1 MKKFAL
7 AAVAVFALSACGGA
21 STTDST
27 SVPTTVS
34 SSSSDEM
41 NTATFTLTVGENSG
55 VNNIISFTKGSNVE
69 LTIVNPNADDEVHLH
84 GYDLTTGDLPKGEK
98 SVISFIANEAGDF
111 EIESHITEQVLSI
124 IRIAE

>member
-7 AAVAVFALSACGGA
+7 AAVAVFALVSCSNA
-21 STTDST
+21 STTDT
-27 SVPTTVS
+27 TPEPTTIPAS
-34 SSSSDEM
+34 ASNE
-41 NTATFTLTVGENSG
+41 TKTETFTLTVGENSG

-84 GYDLTTGDLPKGEK
+84 GYDLTTGDLPKGEM

-111 EIESHITEQVLSI
+111 EIESHITEEVLSI
-124 IRIAE
+124 IRISE

>member
-27 SVPTTVS
+27 SVPSTVS

-41 NTATFTLTVGENSG
+41 NTETFTLTVGENSG

-84 GYDLTTGDLPKGEK
+84 GYDLTTGDLPKGEM

-111 EIESHITEQVLSI
+111 EIESHITEEVLSI
-124 IRIAE
+124 IRISE

>member
-41 NTATFTLTVGENSG
+41 NTETFTFTVGENSG
-55 VNNIISFTKGSNVE
+55 FNNIISFTKGSNVE

-84 GYDLTTGDLPKGEK
+84 GYDLTTGDLPKNEK
-98 SVISFIANEAGDF
+98 AVISFIADEAGDF
-111 EIESHITEQVLSI
+111 EIESHITEEVLSI
-124 IRIAE
+124 VRISE

>member
-7 AAVAVFALSACGGA
+7 AAVAVFALSACGG
-21 STTDST
+21 STTTDST

-41 NTATFTLTVGENSG
+41 NTETFTLTVGENSG

-69 LTIVNPNADDEVHLH
+69 LTIMNPNADDEVHLH
-84 GYDLTTGDLPKGEK
+84 GLTTGDLPKGEM

-111 EIESHITEQVLSI
+111 EIESHITEEVLSI
-124 IRIAE
+124 IRISE

>member
-41 NTATFTLTVGENSG
+41 NTETFTLTVGENSG
-55 VNNIISFTKGSNVE
+55 FNNIISFTKGSNVE

-84 GYDLTTGDLPKGEK
+84 GYDLTTGDLPKNEK
-98 SVISFIANEAGDF
+98 AVISFIADEAGDF
-111 EIESHITEQVLSI
+111 EIESHITEEVLSI
-124 IRIAE
+124 VRISE